1 MSIRYGRSDT
11 ASWTVPVIRQ
21 HDVEKKIKEFD
32 SIVMFPSSHDITPN
46 NLNESLTFISN
57 ILNAGNKI
65 LIVSKPHLEC
75 IKAICKQFK
84 NNKNKILFRFTIG
97 SVDDVV
103 LKFWEPGAPDF
114 KERYEC
120 LKYAFKKGFQTSV
133 SCEPMLDNNIDNVI
147 KKVSKYVTETIWLG
161 KANNLLGKTG
171 QGRLERNGVAT
182 PGVVQK
188 ANELNDWQNDDNM
201 ITLYNKYKTDPKI
214 RFKESIKRIISKQIT
229 K

>member
-1 MSIRYGRSDT
+1 
-11 ASWTVPVIRQ
+11 
-21 HDVEKKIKEFD
+21 
-32 SIVMFPSSHDITPN
+32 
-46 NLNESLTFISN
+46 
-57 ILNAGNKI
+57 
-65 LIVSKPHLEC
+65 
-75 IKAICKQFK
+75 
-84 NNKNKILFRFTIG
+84 
-97 SVDDVV
+97 
-103 LKFWEPGAPDF
+103 
-114 KERYEC
+114 
-120 LKYAFKKGFQTSV
+120 
-133 SCEPMLDNNIDNVI
+133 MLDNNMAAVI